1 VALIAAAQE
10 AETKAVE
17 LTVRAQ
23 AEKEAA
29 ELQAVAIIELA
40 EATRQKGLAEAEAQ
54 RALNDAI
61 NVLSD
66 EQTSLRF
73 RLALLDALPAV
84 IEKSTEP
91 MKSIDGIKI
100 IQVDGLN
107 GGVTRGKTATTDIS
121 GGNLAEQAVTAAL
134 AYRTQAPLIDSLLKE
149 VGLSGEGLTALTRPL
164 VMPAPEKV
172 PDVSEPVTAP
182 DNSEPQQ
189 V

>member
-1 VALIAAAQE
+1 
-10 AETKAVE
+10 
-17 LTVRAQ
+17 
-23 AEKEAA
+23 
-29 ELQAVAIIELA
+29 
-40 EATRQKGLAEAEAQ
+40 
-54 RALNDAI
+54 
-61 NVLSD
+61 SD

-107 GGVTRGKTATTDIS
+107 GGVPSGKTATTGIS

-182 DNSEPQQ
+182 DTPEPQQ